1 MGPLGTKSL
10 SRCAGAAHRE
20 GVDTPL
26 TAFASAARVEADGIY
41 LGWGSFTVQL
51 GNLIVIVAMIVLFI
65 AALLLPFPGG
75 RGRR

>member
-1 MGPLGTKSL
+1 VETSWAALG
-10 SRCAGAAHRE
+10 
-20 GVDTPL
+20 
-26 TAFASAARVEADGIY
+26 SAVRFGADGVF
-41 LGWGSFTVQL
+41 LGWGPFTVQL